1 MFHGWSRLLS
11 TNTRYIKKNL
21 LLCRKN
27 KLKKV
32 NTFNI
37 PFPEGSQGIPK
48 LDKIL
53 FPGGLAWSTCK
64 GRPPGGIQTTSKWL
78 VLRCKI
84 SGSTSRSLWM
94 SEQPVGLRIYS
105 RGSVMVKG
113 GVKRA
118 RKMSQKSIGLQVSVT
133 LLKRLL
139 FLR

>member
-27 KLKKV
+27 KFKKV

-78 VLRCKI
+78 VLRCK
-84 SGSTSRSLWM
+84 M

-113 GVKRA
+113 GVKQA